1 MSLKDLPMEF
11 GQLPKLKTLDM
22 NECSGLK
29 MLPKALAKLRSLK
42 RVICDEHTEQQW
54 LAIKASAMPNLTVDV
69 VEERFNLDWLD
80 D

>member
-1 MSLKDLPMEF
+1 M
-11 GQLPKLKTLDM
+11 LDM
-22 NECSGLK
+22 NECSGLE
-29 MLPKALAKLRSLK
+29 MLPKTLAKLSSLK

-54 LAIKASAMPNLTVDV
+54 LAIKASARPNLTVDV